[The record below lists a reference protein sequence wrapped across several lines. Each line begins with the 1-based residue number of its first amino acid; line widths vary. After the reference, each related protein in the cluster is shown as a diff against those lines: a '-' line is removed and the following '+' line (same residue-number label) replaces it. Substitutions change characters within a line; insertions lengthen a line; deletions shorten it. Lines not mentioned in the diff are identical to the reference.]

1 MFQNS
6 PISRVKIPRSV
17 TKVSYGAFKQTKLTG
32 LMIPGPLTAATSDD
46 YTEVDPSGLLQN
58 AWWAKVFFAGPNTKA
73 STINGSEMF
82 GSTGD
87 LKAFIPDNGQWEGDL
102 NEGGNNTEIIKYGP
116 GREIDFEIDTDEMV
130 ITAIPTT
137 TDMFVNAL
145 NWSTLFKE
153 KLGYQTRISVTNSI
167 EVSEGA
173 VTAEMLSNVQLNSTL
188 MMFAVKTQAQLDS
201 VLAAVP
207 QTTMLAI
214 DPTGAKEELNIPQ
227 DRAMWVWLSG
237 TSKYKPYIKGLILSF
252 R

>member
-1 MFQNS
+1 
-6 PISRVKIPRSV
+6 
-17 TKVSYGAFKQTKLTG
+17 
-32 LMIPGPLTAATSDD
+32 
-46 YTEVDPSGLLQN
+46 
-58 AWWAKVFFAGPNTKA
+58 
-73 STINGSEMF
+73 
-82 GSTGD
+82 
-87 LKAFIPDNGQWEGDL
+87 
-102 NEGGNNTEIIKYGP
+102 
-116 GREIDFEIDTDEMV
+116 MV

-237 TSKYKPYIKGLILSF
+237 TGKYKPYIKGLILSF

>member
-1 MFQNS
+1 LG
-6 PISRVKIPRSV
+6 
-17 TKVSYGAFKQTKLTG
+17 GA
-32 LMIPGPLTAATSDD
+32 
-46 YTEVDPSGLLQN
+46 
-58 AWWAKVFFAGPNTKA
+58 NTQ
-73 STINGSEMF
+73 
-82 GSTGD
+82 
-87 LKAFIPDNGQWEGDL
+87 L
-102 NEGGNNTEIIKYGP
+102 IKYGP
-116 GREIDFEIDTDEMV
+116 GEEIDFDLDTESKV

-137 TDMFVNAL
+137 QEMFVNAL
-145 NWSTLFKE
+145 NWATLFKE
-153 KLGYQTRISVTNSI
+153 KLGYKTQISVTNSI
-167 EVSEGA
+167 EVAEGA
-173 VTAEMLSNVQLNSTL
+173 VTEEMLSNVQLNSTL